1 MGEDELGT
9 FEDWLRN
16 TQGIDPASVVPEQLT
31 EWRDAYDEIRKNPTP
46 KVGLMKFKPLG
57 AGENRYAVAIRDGS
71 DRWLTLWVRRAP
83 KGDVF
88 IVVPRADRDWD
99 PHASYHRD
107 GTFHHKSFGRK
118 FESPQKRQPLTESFR
133 GTEHLGGYG
142 GHGKTIGAICD
153 PEAFSDVLEVP
164 PGILESRAGVVVV
177 DLVEPGVEPLAWP
190 FTAGKTVSQKVFKDA
205 VPWLVIR
212 AGSTS

>member
-1 MGEDELGT
+1 VSTTLSPVLKG
-9 FEDWLRN
+9 FSAQW
-16 TQGIDPASVVPEQLT
+16 
-31 EWRDAYDEIRKNPTP
+31 
-46 KVGLMKFKPLG
+46 
-57 AGENRYAVAIRDGS
+57 
-71 DRWLTLWVRRAP
+71 WLTLWVRRAP

-88 IVVPRADRDWD
+88 IVVPRGDRDWD

-107 GTFHHKSFGRK
+107 GTFHHKSFGNR
-118 FESPQKRQPLTESFR
+118 FESPQKRQPLTESFQ

-153 PEAFSDVLEVP
+153 PVAFSDIIEVPSGVLELS
-164 PGILESRAGVVVV
+164 GGVVVV
-177 DLVEPGVEPLAWP
+177 DLVEPGVDPLTWP
-190 FTAGKTVSQKVFKDA
+190 FTEGKTVWQKFFKDA